1 MELTRRN
8 LFKGACIATLSV
20 SVPAFAQLEAPK
32 KWDVEYDIVIV
43 GGGAAGLS
51 AATVA
56 ADEKLSAVLFE
67 KQSFLGGSSVLNGGM
82 FTVAGTKEQE
92 KQGIKDSQDLFYKDM
107 MRAGKNKNN
116 ADVVKAFVQTANEQY
131 GFILNELK
139 LHPDMVVHQGYQ
151 SVARSHHFVTS
162 QILTAMAAYAKKGGV
177 KIETGAKVLRLVWS
191 ENHSR
196 IAGVEVEVKGKKQ
209 FVLAKKGVLLA
220 AGGFSRNPGMLG
232 RYNPPLEKA
241 ASIAGAGTQGDG
253 VLMGLAVGADML
265 DVAYIK
271 ATYGFRLNPKHID
284 ELSQVYWSGGI
295 IVNKNAKRFADES
308 QSYKVLADYAL
319 AQPEGKSFI
328 VFDRQ
333 MAENDYKNNP
343 QGRVLIESIVKE
355 NKVPEWI
362 FAGET
367 VEEAAKKAG
376 LDPKELA
383 KTVKEYNEGIKSDS
397 DAFGRKTLVDTSGKS
412 IPLDKGPFYIM
423 PATAAVIATYCGLK
437 INKDAKVQNVFGE
450 VIPGLWAAGEMT
462 GGVHG
467 AGYMSGSAF
476 GKAMTFGR
484 IAAKDIAKQK

>member
-1 MELTRRN
+1 MEVSRRN
-8 LFKGACIATLSV
+8 LFKRMTV
-20 SVPAFAQLEAPK
+20 SALMMSAPAFAQLEAPQ
-32 KWDVEYDIVIV
+32 KWDAEYDIVIV

-92 KQGIKDSQDLFYKDM
+92 KQGIKDSQELFFKDM

-116 ADVVKAFVQTANEQY
+116 PDVVKAFVKTANEQY
-131 GFILNELK
+131 DFILNKLK

-151 SVARSHHFVTS
+151 SVPRSHHFVTS

-177 KIETGAKVLRLVWS
+177 KIETGVKVLRLVW
-191 ENHSR
+191 NKDHSR
-196 IAGVEVEVKGKKQ
+196 IAGVEIESKGKKQ

-220 AGGFSRNPGMLG
+220 AGGFSRNPELLG
-232 RYNPPLEKA
+232 RYNPPLESA

-253 VLMGLAVGADML
+253 ILMGLSVGADML

-284 ELSQVYWSGGI
+284 EQSQLYWSGGI
-295 IVNKNAKRFADES
+295 IVNKNVKRFTDES
-308 QSYKVLADYAL
+308 QSYKVLADFAL
-319 AQPEGKSFI
+319 AQPEGKSYI

-333 MAENDYKNNP
+333 MAENDFKNNP
-343 QGRVLIESIVKE
+343 QGRILIESIVKE

-367 VEEAAKKAG
+367 IEDAAKKAG
-376 LDPKELA
+376 LNPKELA
-383 KTVKEYNEGIKSDS
+383 KTVKEYNEGIKNDS
-397 DAFGRKTLVDTSGKS
+397 DAFGRKTLVDTSGKP

-476 GKAMTFGR
+476 GKAQTFGR

>member
-1 MELTRRN
+1 MEVSRRN
-8 LFKGACIATLSV
+8 LFKGMTV
-20 SVPAFAQLEAPK
+20 SALMMSAPAFAQLEAPQ
-32 KWDVEYDIVIV
+32 KWDAEYDIVIV

-92 KQGIKDSQDLFYKDM
+92 KQGIKDSQELFFKDM

-116 ADVVKAFVQTANEQY
+116 PDVVKAFVKTANEQY
-131 GFILNELK
+131 DFILNKLK

-151 SVARSHHFVTS
+151 SVPRSHHFVTS

-177 KIETGAKVLRLVWS
+177 KIETGVKVLRLVW
-191 ENHSR
+191 NKDHSR
-196 IAGVEVEVKGKKQ
+196 IAGVEIESKGKKQ

-220 AGGFSRNPGMLG
+220 AGGFSRHPELLD
-232 RYNPPLEKA
+232 RYNPPLESA

-253 VLMGLAVGADML
+253 ILMGLSVGADML

-284 ELSQVYWSGGI
+284 EQSQLYWSGGI
-295 IVNKNAKRFADES
+295 IVNKNVKRFTDES
-308 QSYKVLADYAL
+308 QSYKVLADFAL
-319 AQPEGKSFI
+319 AQPEGKSYI

-333 MAENDYKNNP
+333 MAENDFKNNP
-343 QGRVLIESIVKE
+343 QGRILIESIVKE

-367 VEEAAKKAG
+367 IEDAAKKAG
-376 LDPKELA
+376 LNPKGLA
-383 KTVKEYNEGIKSDS
+383 KTVKEYNEGIKNDS
-397 DAFGRKTLVDTSGKS
+397 DAFGRKTLVDTSGKP

-476 GKAMTFGR
+476 GKAQTFGR

>member
-1 MELTRRN
+1 MEVSRRN
-8 LFKGACIATLSV
+8 LLKGMTV
-20 SVPAFAQLEAPK
+20 SALMMSAPAFAQLEVPQ
-32 KWDVEYDIVIV
+32 KWDAEYDIVIV

-51 AATVA
+51 AAAVA

-131 GFILNELK
+131 DFILGKLK
-139 LHPDMVVHQGYQ
+139 LHPDMVAHQGYQ
-151 SVARSHHFVTS
+151 SVPRSHHFVTS

-177 KIETGAKVLRLVWS
+177 KIETGAKVLRLVW
-191 ENHSR
+191 NKDHSR
-196 IAGVEVEVKGKKQ
+196 IAGVEIEKKGKKQ
-209 FVLAKKGVLLA
+209 FVLAKKGVLLS
-220 AGGFSRNPGMLG
+220 AGGFSRNPELLG
-232 RYNPPLEKA
+232 RYNPPLESA
-241 ASIAGAGTQGDG
+241 VSIAGAGTQGDG
-253 VLMGLAVGADML
+253 ILMGLSVGADML

-284 ELSQVYWSGGI
+284 EQSQLYWSGGI
-295 IVNKNAKRFADES
+295 IVNKSAKRFTDES

-319 AQPEGKSFI
+319 AQPEGKSYI

-343 QGRVLIESIVKE
+343 QGRILIESIVKE

-397 DAFGRKTLVDTSGKS
+397 DAFGRKTLVDTSGKP

-423 PATAAVIATYCGLK
+423 PATAAVIATYCQ
-437 INKDAKVQNVFGE
+437 V
-450 VIPGLWAAGEMT
+450 
-462 GGVHG
+462 
-467 AGYMSGSAF
+467 
-476 GKAMTFGR
+476 GR
-484 IAAKDIAKQK
+484 IRN